1 MKIAVVLNGTKS
13 KKSKWYQ
20 QYHSI
25 LSAHHELQIFE
36 TTSAGDGVGQTIRAI
51 DQHPDVILTA
61 GGDGTLS
68 QVVNGLM
75 QKASKIPV
83 AIAPLGSGNDFAALC
98 GIKNASDL
106 LKKLA
111 AIPVETDIGLI
122 SGFSADGQPVK
133 KYFINVASI
142 GLGPEVAQLIE
153 RSSRR
158 LGADLTYVLNSVRA
172 FIRQVPFE
180 VSVIADGTDWRGKV
194 RVLAVAN
201 GFRFGS
207 GIHVA
212 PGAKADDG
220 IFATFIAGDVPL
232 HEFLYL
238 LMKIKRAH
246 KVDHQQIKYGSAKN
260 IRLEGP
266 EGSWLEA
273 DGELTC
279 LLPAELT
286 ILPARIRVFR

>member
-1 MKIAVVLNGTKS
+1 MKIAVILNGTNS

-25 LSAHHELQIFE
+25 LSTHHKLEIYE
-36 TTSAGDGVGQTIRAI
+36 TISAGDGVEQAKKAI
-51 DQHPDVILTA
+51 DSQPDVILAA

-75 QKASKIPV
+75 QKNSKIPV
-83 AIAPLGSGNDFAALC
+83 AVAPLGSGNDFAALC

-106 LKKLA
+106 LRKFA
-111 AIPVETDIGLI
+111 AAPVETDLGLI
-122 SGFSADGQPVK
+122 SGFSGDGLPVK
-133 KYFINVASI
+133 RYFINVSSI
-142 GLGPEVAQLIE
+142 GLGPDVAHLIE

-158 LGADLTYVLNSVRA
+158 LGADLTYILNSIRA
-172 FIRQVPFE
+172 FVRQVPFE
-180 VSVIADGTDWRGKV
+180 VTVKSDEGEWKGKI

-220 IFATFIAGDVPL
+220 LFATFIAGDVLL

-238 LMKIKRAH
+238 LMKAKRGQ
-246 KVDHQQIKYGSAKN
+246 KLDHLQVKYGSAKN

-266 EGSWLEA
+266 EDTWLEA
-273 DGELTC
+273 DGELAC
-279 LLPAELT
+279 LLPADLL
-286 ILPARIRVFR
+286 IQPSVIQVYR